1 MFLSMDIQRPATL
14 RGGCECGRNRYVV
27 HIPKEPSRA
36 SDVARV
42 LFDSHPAQR
51 KLSRIEHPRN
61 KHGRQQV
68 PARPVADKAPPHGL
82 GMAQTSPLAAFL
94 RVPLDWYH
102 STTFAFFPDETSA
115 MIRKVYI
122 SPRKGHSMRHF
133 CGFCGTPLSYWSEQP
148 RSEADFIQVALGSL
162 CSENLHDLEDLG
174 LAPDVDDEVGETVP
188 TTPQDTEM
196 VVSPSNEVMVRDGV
210 GRRETAGGLPWF
222 ETLISGSKLG
232 NMQTAKG
239 ISQSRDGSVR
249 VEWEVYEWT
258 DEDGTAGGK
267 RKYAELSSAP
277 DRARMEDL
285 Q

>member
-1 MFLSMDIQRPATL
+1 
-14 RGGCECGRNRYVV
+14 
-27 HIPKEPSRA
+27 
-36 SDVARV
+36 
-42 LFDSHPAQR
+42 
-51 KLSRIEHPRN
+51 
-61 KHGRQQV
+61 
-68 PARPVADKAPPHGL
+68 
-82 GMAQTSPLAAFL
+82 MAQTSPLAAFL